1 KVDLDGADCDAAFA
15 FLSSVPAKL
24 VVLEVF
30 DGLPPPLRFALHEHE
45 ELASWGKLPVWGCS
59 LSYQVRMLTLLR
71 YNLIWYAAGNAI
83 YVHKSVAPQLGLF
96 RLDEVDCYV
105 KTVVMAMWP
114 SGRRMRRWFYEDS
127 LNETLVDARRSVE
140 RYLKGRPYTLKV

>member
-1 KVDLDGADCDAAFA
+1 
-15 FLSSVPAKL
+15 
-24 VVLEVF
+24 
-30 DGLPPPLRFALHEHE
+30 
-45 ELASWGKLPVWGCS
+45 
-59 LSYQVRMLTLLR
+59 MLTLLR